1 MIWVWVDKT
10 YVASE
15 KALSFNIPILVVC
28 QKSKINDWIEHFKQY
43 SSLNV
48 VVINYDLI
56 WRRKEYLEWSNFTL
70 ILDESSHIKNPSAK
84 RTKFIMK
91 LNATNIILLS
101 GTPTGGKYEELWT
114 QCHLLGWKISKKL
127 FYDQYIITEK
137 IDVGGFPIVVVRG
150 YKNVER
156 LKSKLR
162 EYGAVF
168 MTYDEA
174 LSLSP
179 ELTSI
184 PEMTEPILISVEST
198 KEYRK
203 FNRDRVIEIE
213 GETLV
218 GSTSLTKLLY
228 LRQLASQYNKSK
240 WNAFTELLESTGKR
254 VIVFYNFKYEFEKL
268 KSLIT
273 RPVSYINGDGVDL
286 QSYNDYED
294 SVTLCQYQA
303 GALGHNL
310 QKAYLTIYFSLP
322 LSSEL
327 YEQSKARTRRIGQD
341 KLCLYYHLIAKN
353 SIDEKI
359 LDTLKMRKDFTDELF
374 RQLDTD

>member
-1 MIWVWVDKT
+1 
-10 YVASE
+10 VASE
-15 KALSFNIPILVVC
+15 KALELGKKVVVIC
-28 QKSKINDWIEHFKQY
+28 QKSKISDWVEHFKQY
-43 SSLNV
+43 PSLEV
-48 VVINYDLI
+48 DVINYDMV
-56 WRRKEYLEWSNFTL
+56 WRKKHYAEMADFTL
-70 ILDESSHIKNPSAK
+70 ILDESSLIKNPTAK

-91 LNATNIILLS
+91 MKFQNIILLS
-101 GTPTGGKYEELWT
+101 GTVCSGKYEELWT

-184 PEMTEPILISVEST
+184 PEMTEPILISVENT
-198 KEYRK
+198 KEYRR

-228 LRQLASQYNKSK
+228 LRQLASQYNKNK
-240 WNAFTELLESTGKR
+240 WSAFTELLESTGKR

-286 QSYNDYED
+286 KNYNDYED

-303 GALGHNL
+303 GSKGHNL
-310 QKAYLTIYFSLP
+310 QKAHITIYFSLP
-322 LSSEL
+322 LS
-327 YEQSKARTRRIGQD
+327 YEDWSQSMARTRRIGQS
-341 KLCLYYHLIAKN
+341 KVCRYYVLMCNKSVEGEIY
-353 SIDEKI
+353 E
-359 LDTLKMRKDFTDELF
+359 TLKQRKNYTDELF
-374 RQLDTD
+374 RQSSEGE